1 LAKFVEHEN
10 GVMTIDLES
19 EEVQKALDDAQKVA
33 QNAQLIATGAQI
45 GVFEAQN
52 AAAYDRLDSKAK
64 IEYIDPET
72 AAGAASAGV
81 YASMMGAAATG
92 GGFAGAAIGT
102 AVPVIGNAVGAVA
115 GAAIGAAAGAIT
127 ASTTGAADAAADAA
141 AEAAEAYNDK
151 TQATVEGIARALA
164 SGEIYD
170 TGSGY
175 KMAQGVSEADLY
187 AKYGIETEELNKF
200 YNSLKDAE
208 PELREFGRGLNET
221 TA

>member
-1 LAKFVEHEN
+1 
-10 GVMTIDLES
+10 
-19 EEVQKALDDAQKVA
+19 
-33 QNAQLIATGAQI
+33 
-45 GVFEAQN
+45 
-52 AAAYDRLDSKAK
+52 
-64 IEYIDPET
+64 
-72 AAGAASAGV
+72 
-81 YASMMGAAATG
+81 MMGAGATG
-92 GGFAGAAIGT
+92 LGIAGGAIGT

-151 TQATVEGIARALA
+151 TQATVEGVARALA

-175 KMAQGVSEADLY
+175 KLAQGVSEADLY
-187 AKYGIETEELNKF
+187 AKYGIEAEELDKF

-208 PELREFGRGLNET
+208 PELREFGKGLNET
-221 TA
+221 TAQMQAYYDSMATQIYNMLDKTGWDEDTTTIADNIVSGKAMEQRRDAILEKLEDTNMLDKNLDDNT